1 MIKQRPPVT
10 ETGHFYIH
18 LVSDATGTTLQGLAR
33 ACLAQFGDVHPIEK
47 FWNLIRDEDQINMV
61 LEAVADEPGPVLF
74 TLVNPDL
81 RRKLRDGCRRMQ
93 IPCVPVLD
101 PIMKGLSNYLGMV
114 GKNLPGLQYEMNEAY
129 FARIDAVDFAL
140 HHDDGQNLDGLD
152 DADVILIG
160 VSRTSKTPTA
170 MYLANRGIRA
180 ANIPLVPN
188 VEIPKEFLTLP
199 KPLYIGLTESPTRLL
214 ELRRNRLISGSEE
227 IDSRLTTNTYLSEE
241 SVEEEVRR
249 ARKLFSSHGWPVID
263 VTHRS
268 VEETAAEILTL
279 VSRHRKNGGH
289 RLI

>member
-1 MIKQRPPVT
+1 MIKRRAPVS

-33 ACLAQFGDVHPIEK
+33 ACLAQFTDVHPIEK
-47 FWNLIRDEDQINMV
+47 FWNLIRSEEQVDMV
-61 LEAVADEPGPVLF
+61 LDAIADEPGPVLF
-74 TLVNPDL
+74 TFVNPDL
-81 RRKLRDGCRRMQ
+81 RAKLRDGCRRMQ

-101 PIMKGLSNYLGMV
+101 PIMKGLSNYLGMT
-114 GKNLPGLQYEMNEAY
+114 GRNLPGLQYEMDDAY

-180 ANIPLVPN
+180 ANIPLVPKVN
-188 VEIPKEFLTLP
+188 IPEEFLTLE
-199 KPLYIGLTESPTRLL
+199 KPLYIGLTESPARLL
-214 ELRRNRLISGSEE
+214 ELRKNRLISGSED
-227 IDSRLTTNTYLSEE
+227 IDPRLSTSTYLAEDM
-241 SVEEEVRR
+241 VEEEVRR

-263 VTHRS
+263 VTRRS

-279 VSRHRKNGGH
+279 LSRRNKNGK
-289 RLI
+289 RLL